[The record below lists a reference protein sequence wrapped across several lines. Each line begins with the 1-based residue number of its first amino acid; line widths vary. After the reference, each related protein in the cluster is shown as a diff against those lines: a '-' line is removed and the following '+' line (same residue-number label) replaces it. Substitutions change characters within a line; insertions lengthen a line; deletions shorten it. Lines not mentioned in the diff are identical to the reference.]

1 MALRR
6 MTERQQTFF
15 GWKVA
20 WFAFAVAVFSW
31 GVGFYGPSVFLHTLH
46 ADRGW
51 SISSISAAI
60 TTHFLLSAAMVVYL
74 PDAHR
79 RFGLAWITL
88 TGVGF
93 SVVGML
99 AWANSQYPWQL
110 YVAALVSGAGWAATS
125 GAAINAMVAP
135 WFDRDRPRALSIA
148 YNGAS
153 VGGAVFAPLW
163 VALIAQIGFVG
174 AAAVIST
181 VMAVMLA
188 PLVFRF
194 LSPVPRDLGSHL
206 DGAVQ
211 EGAERPAPKVTLSRR
226 ELLRERRFLTI
237 SGAFALGL
245 FAQIGIFAH
254 LITRLAP
261 ILGES
266 GAAWALSLTT
276 VCAVIGRTL
285 LGWLMGERDRRLAA
299 SLNFAFQAS
308 GVVLLVLGNGSAVLL
323 LGCVLFGL
331 GVGNLISLP
340 PLIAQKEFERGD
352 VPTVVALVTAINQ
365 AVFAF
370 APAIFGAVRDF
381 TGAYA
386 VSFALA
392 ACMQLAAIPIV
403 LKGGRR

>member
-1 MALRR
+1 

-93 SVVGML
+93 SIVGML

-188 PLVFRF
+188 PLVFR
-194 LSPVPRDLGSHL
+194 
-206 DGAVQ
+206 
-211 EGAERPAPKVTLSRR
+211 
-226 ELLRERRFLTI
+226 
-237 SGAFALGL
+237 
-245 FAQIGIFAH
+245 
-254 LITRLAP
+254 
-261 ILGES
+261 
-266 GAAWALSLTT
+266 
-276 VCAVIGRTL
+276 
-285 LGWLMGERDRRLAA
+285 
-299 SLNFAFQAS
+299 
-308 GVVLLVLGNGSAVLL
+308 
-323 LGCVLFGL
+323 
-331 GVGNLISLP
+331 
-340 PLIAQKEFERGD
+340 
-352 VPTVVALVTAINQ
+352 
-365 AVFAF
+365 
-370 APAIFGAVRDF
+370 
-381 TGAYA
+381 
-386 VSFALA
+386 
-392 ACMQLAAIPIV
+392 IP
-403 LKGGRR
+403 

>member
-153 VGGAVFAPLW
+153 VG
-163 VALIAQIGFVG
+163 
-174 AAAVIST
+174 
-181 VMAVMLA
+181 
-188 PLVFRF
+188 
-194 LSPVPRDLGSHL
+194 
-206 DGAVQ
+206 
-211 EGAERPAPKVTLSRR
+211 RR
-226 ELLRERRFLTI
+226 RI
-237 SGAFALGL
+237 CAALG
-245 FAQIGIFAH
+245 
-254 LITRLAP
+254 
-261 ILGES
+261 
-266 GAAWALSLTT
+266 
-276 VCAVIGRTL
+276 
-285 LGWLMGERDRRLAA
+285 
-299 SLNFAFQAS
+299 
-308 GVVLLVLGNGSAVLL
+308 
-323 LGCVLFGL
+323 
-331 GVGNLISLP
+331 
-340 PLIAQKEFERGD
+340 
-352 VPTVVALVTAINQ
+352 
-365 AVFAF
+365 
-370 APAIFGAVRDF
+370 
-381 TGAYA
+381 GAYCA
-386 VSFALA
+386 DWL
-392 ACMQLAAIPIV
+392 
-403 LKGGRR
+403 RRRSSPSSARSWQSCLRLSCFD